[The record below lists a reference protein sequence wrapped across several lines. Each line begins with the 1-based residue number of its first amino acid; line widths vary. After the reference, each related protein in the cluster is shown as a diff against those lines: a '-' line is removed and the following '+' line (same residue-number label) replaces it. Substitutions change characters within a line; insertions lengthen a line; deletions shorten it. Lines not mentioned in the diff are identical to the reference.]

1 MIRAISNLV
10 VLAIIVGAA
19 YTLWNWEFG
28 GMAGSEAM
36 GYAESSCVSEM
47 RTRFDTTSVKSHSV
61 KENSNGFTVRGSM
74 TLARGDT
81 AKVTC
86 LTNANGTVIDVFVEE
101 R

>member
-1 MIRAISNLV
+1 MIKTISNLV

-19 YTLWNWEFG
+19 YTLWNWKF
-28 GMAGSEAM
+28 AGTADNEAM
-36 GYAESSCVSEM
+36 GYAESSCVSAI
-47 RTRFDTTSVKSHSV
+47 RGRFDTTSVKSYSV

-74 TLARGDT
+74 TLARGNV

-86 LTNANGTVIDVFVEE
+86 LTNANGTVIDVLVDE

>member
-19 YTLWNWEFG
+19 YTLWNWKF
-28 GMAGSEAM
+28 AGTADNELM
-36 GYAESSCVSEM
+36 GYAESSCVAAM
-47 RTRFDTTSVKSHSV
+47 RSRFDTTSVKSHSV

-74 TLARGDT
+74 TLARGDA

>member
-1 MIRAISNLV
+1 VIKAISNLV
-10 VLAIIVGAA
+10 VLAIIVVGA
-19 YTLWNWEFG
+19 YTLWNWKF
-28 GMAGSEAM
+28 AGTADSELM
-36 GYAESSCVSEM
+36 GYAESSCVGAM
-47 RTRFDTTSVKSHSV
+47 RSRFDTTSVKSYSV

-74 TLARGDT
+74 TLARGDS